1 MSTERAR
8 KCVAGAM
15 WGIKLH
21 FAFGSHHESTH
32 LDPGEKHSHGDH
44 VVELCLPEAER
55 FKVCILI
62 VVCQERLQQVA
73 HFDCSVDVE
82 DNCYVSKEDHNY
94 IQHVPETLEVLQFVF
109 RDLKDFFYGV
119 VYDEK
124 DEDSLAGHHKVIE
137 IGDVTN
143 QLHCAEVE
151 WWDHTSCGWE
161 LQYQSGRGER
171 GKNLLLVWVIK

>member
-32 LDPGEKHSHGDH
+32 LDPGEKHSH

-171 GKNLLLVWVIK
+171 GKTCYWCGW